1 LKVLFITSLFPPIA
15 GGSAV
20 VYYNLCHQLGE
31 KAVVLTTWR
40 NYLNGELIENGVFKQ
55 KQNFVLKR
63 IELLRPI
70 LQSAPPRHLVE
81 AIWRV
86 LSVDI
91 PIKIRVLWT
100 TLEIL
105 RKENVNVICIGELYS
120 LSWLG
125 QILKILTGL
134 PCIYYIHG
142 EEITTTSASRFYG
155 RGAIHTLQQAEA
167 VIVVSHFTRSEVLHR
182 GVHEDHV
189 YLIMNGVDVER
200 FTPGPKDQELTER
213 FGLGEKKVLLTVG
226 RIEKRKGHDMV
237 IQALPEILREI
248 PETVY
253 MVVGV
258 GSDLNRIKSLARELN
273 VTDQVIFVGRVSDE
287 DLPRY
292 YNTADIF
299 VMPNRTLDN
308 NDTEGF
314 GLVFLEAN
322 ACSKPV
328 VGGNAGGVPDA
339 IVDGETGILVDGK
352 SIKAVA
358 IAVINLLK
366 NENLVFQIG
375 ESGRKRALTFDW
387 KKKAQEFYAVCEKIV
402 QR

>member
-1 LKVLFITSLFPPIA
+1 
-15 GGSAV
+15 
-20 VYYNLCHQLGE
+20 
-31 KAVVLTTWR
+31 
-40 NYLNGELIENGVFKQ
+40 
-55 KQNFVLKR
+55 
-63 IELLRPI
+63 
-70 LQSAPPRHLVE
+70 
-81 AIWRV
+81 
-86 LSVDI
+86 
-91 PIKIRVLWT
+91 
-100 TLEIL
+100 
-105 RKENVNVICIGELYS
+105 
-120 LSWLG
+120 
-125 QILKILTGL
+125 
-134 PCIYYIHG
+134 
-142 EEITTTSASRFYG
+142 
-155 RGAIHTLQQAEA
+155 
-167 VIVVSHFTRSEVLHR
+167 
-182 GVHEDHV
+182 
-189 YLIMNGVDVER
+189 MNGVDVER

-226 RIEKRKGHDMV
+226 RVEKRKGHDMV